1 MARLQNW
8 AENSIRTIDEK
19 GDGTARIRLVSADG
33 STWQTWDAPFPSP
46 EDWVA
51 DAEALCSELA
61 EDFSGEVLC
70 MFIAESSSGTVR
82 SQCPRKIAGKQ
93 RKVGA
98 NGTAFGQQGAPLQ
111 AMYEAQARTVE
122 RTLQSANVQLEVL
135 TRTVE
140 SQAKAN
146 SELLD
151 FIRIRNE
158 HDALDR
164 AEGESE
170 VKQMLGQ
177 LFEQAPLLLELVAAN
192 KKRKAPSP
200 GANLAQKVTDAVSD
214 TVKTA
219 AVEAAANGASQA
231 VQAVLPKGTA

>member
-8 AENSIRTIDEK
+8 AENSIRVVDEK
-19 GDGTARIRLVSADG
+19 GDGTARIRLVSQDG
-33 STWQTWDAPFPSP
+33 SCWQTWDAPFPKP

-51 DAEALCSELA
+51 DAEALCAELA
-61 EDFSGEVLC
+61 EDFSGEVHC
-70 MFIAESSSGTVR
+70 MFIAESASGTVR

-93 RKVGA
+93 RKGA
-98 NGTAFGQQGAPLQ
+98 NGTTFGQQGAPLQ

-151 FIRIRNE
+151 FIRVRNE

-164 AEGESE
+164 AEQSSD
-170 VKQMLGQ
+170 VQQMLGQ
-177 LFEQAPLLLELVAAN
+177 LLEQAPLLLELAMAKKKGKTAA
-192 KKRKAPSP
+192 A
-200 GANLAQKVTDAVSD
+200 GGGLAQKVQAAVSE

-219 AVEAAANGASQA
+219 AVDAATNGAQQVAAAVIPA
-231 VQAVLPKGTA
+231 PKGN

>member
-8 AENSIRTIDEK
+8 AENSIRTVDEK
-19 GDGTARIRLVSADG
+19 GDGTARIRLVSSDG
-33 STWQTWDAPFPSP
+33 STWQTWDAPFPKP

-61 EDFSGEVLC
+61 EDFAGEVQC
-70 MFIAESSSGTVR
+70 AFIAESASGTVR
-82 SQCPRKIAGKQ
+82 SQCLRKISGKQ
-93 RKVGA
+93 RKGP
-98 NGTAFGQQGAPLQ
+98 NGTGFGGQGAPLQ

-151 FIRIRNE
+151 FIRVRNE

-164 AEGESE
+164 AEQSND
-170 VKQMLGQ
+170 VQAMLGQ
-177 LFEQAPLLLELVAAN
+177 LMEQAPLLLELAMSKKKNKTAA
-192 KKRKAPSP
+192 A
-200 GANLAQKVTDAVSD
+200 GGGLAQKVQAAVSE

-219 AVEAAANGASQA
+219 AVDAATNGAQQVA
-231 VQAVLPKGTA
+231 AAVLPTPKGN